1 MVAICHKTE
10 KKKKKKKQK
19 QQQQVSCVLVEGNR
33 MVELIII
40 SPV

>member
-10 KKKKKKKQK
+10 KKKKEKQK

-33 MVELIII
+33 MVELMA
-40 SPV
+40 SFLS